1 MAKYVD
7 DSHRPHLLLNGKV
20 NGRLASKQNAVELIK
35 PRPILFILNMIRI
48 FVVVVIFIQ
57 SLFSLQYNGDS
68 GNEANLK
75 QHFGTTTE
83 VSLLKCVTGA
93 GIKKY
98 SPFSFRFSPNRSS
111 RLQLLPPIAEV
122 TSFPN
127 TRSHLKTAIR

>member
-75 QHFGTTTE
+75 QHFGTGHRSNDRGFPAKVRHRCRNKE
-83 VSLLKCVTGA
+83 V
-93 GIKKY
+93 
-98 SPFSFRFSPNRSS
+98 
-111 RLQLLPPIAEV
+111 QPIFV
-122 TSFPN
+122 
-127 TRSHLKTAIR
+127 